1 MQTVQVNV
9 NRSKLVNM
17 LQALSYSDKMDIY
30 SELKKT
36 LFESR
41 FDKLLKSLRTEE
53 LSLEAITETVDEVRQ
68 ARYEQGRQCNAYC
81 QVHRF

>member
-30 SELKKT
+30 SELKK
-36 LFESR
+36 R
-41 FDKLLKSLRTEE
+41 CLKAAST
-53 LSLEAITETVDEVRQ
+53 S
-68 ARYEQGRQCNAYC
+68 C
-81 QVHRF
+81 